1 MHLQKLEFLV
11 EVAKTGSISSAAEN
25 LHATQSGISQA
36 ISKIEEDLGLK
47 IFNRTRIG
55 TTLTKEG
62 SNIIKKAEE
71 ILLKFDELREEAR
84 KSIVDQKSEV
94 SVSTI
99 PAFVHYLLTPLM
111 EFKNKHS
118 NINIEIVE
126 NITVRT
132 MENVLKNKIDI
143 GIICLYGEFLKE
155 KDELICDI
163 IQVGKMKVYVSKD
176 SPFAVTKRITPEEL
190 LQQNFILYNGD
201 YIKWFIKNLQLKYGN
216 MNILFSSNHS
226 EEIIR
231 TVSSD
236 LAVSLAPN
244 FVLKNNP
251 ALLEGKIVEV
261 DILNYE
267 PLDVTLGLLR
277 LKKKSLSPIEKKF
290 IKFIKT
296 EMNEYVG

>member
-267 PLDVTLGLLR
+267 LLDVTLGLLR